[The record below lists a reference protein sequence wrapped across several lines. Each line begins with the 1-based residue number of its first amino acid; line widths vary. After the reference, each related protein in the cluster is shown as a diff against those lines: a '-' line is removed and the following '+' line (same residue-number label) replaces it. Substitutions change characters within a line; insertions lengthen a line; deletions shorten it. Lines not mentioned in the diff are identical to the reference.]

1 VGVLLPAGL
10 PVANEEI
17 LIALR
22 QTKIAQEA
30 TAIANAM
37 RAKEGERGIGV
48 AAKARGTSQQT
59 CVYQAADK
67 VHGPGTWFLLDSEC
81 SRNDRV
87 GVLDPHSK

>member
-1 VGVLLPAGL
+1 LPAGL

-37 RAKEGERGIGV
+37 RAKEEEREKEESEWQRKQEALANRPVCIRPQTRYTDPG
-48 AAKARGTSQQT
+48 RGSYWIRSAVEMT
-59 CVYQAADK
+59 
-67 VHGPGTWFLLDSEC
+67 E
-81 SRNDRV
+81 
-87 GVLDPHSK
+87 